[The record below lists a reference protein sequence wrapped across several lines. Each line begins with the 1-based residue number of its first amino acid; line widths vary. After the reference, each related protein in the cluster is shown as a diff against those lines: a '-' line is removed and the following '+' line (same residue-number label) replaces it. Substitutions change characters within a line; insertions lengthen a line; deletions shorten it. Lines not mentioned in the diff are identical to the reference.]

1 MHGSVSRLGRV
12 DDVAVI
18 NDGEANLGTVAR
30 ALWRNKRSIIGPT
43 LIAAAAAFIAVNLM
57 TPKYKSEARVLY
69 EGRENIFLRPEAEK
83 TVIDRGTIDQEAL
96 ASQVQLVLSRDLARQ
111 VIEKLNLAEL
121 PEFNSV
127 PDGFSLMTIPRL
139 LGLARDPNSMS
150 LEERL
155 LGAYYERLNAYAVD
169 KSRVIVIEF
178 QSADPELAARA
189 ANTVAERYLV
199 LQQVARQD
207 QARSAGQ
214 WLSGEIEKL
223 RTKVSEAEGKVE
235 DFRGKSNIFV
245 GTNNTSLSSQQLSE
259 LNSQVSAARAQKAD
273 AETRARLISD
283 QLRSGQPLESADVT
297 NSELLRRLAE
307 QRVTLRA
314 QLAEQSSTLLPQ
326 HPRIKELRAQ
336 IADLD
341 QQIRTEGERL
351 VRSLENDAKV
361 AGARV
366 DTLNASLDQLKRQA
380 VSTSDQDVQLRALER
395 EAKSQRDLFESYLA
409 KFREATARDSIAAAP
424 ADARVISR
432 AMVSNLPHSPKKV
445 PIVLIAALGTFC
457 LSSAFVVTGALLNSE
472 LPRAM
477 PVEYDVAAAPV
488 IVDRRAPARSPDART
503 RANDHAPQPPPEGP
517 ASAPTPATSASL
529 AAVPARNPVDDIAA
543 ALKRAGEGGR
553 RVAVIGSARDVGTT
567 RTAIA
572 LARAL
577 ARRSRVVLVDLA
589 FNAPNIDVISNDPS
603 APGIAELVRG
613 AASFQD
619 IITKDRFSRVH
630 LVAAGHIEGDAA
642 ALLESY
648 VLLSAVDALGQSY
661 DYLVVDAGAQSDIA
675 IGPIGQLTA
684 RAVLVAG
691 AAPEGS
697 VGGLRDELLSSGFAD
712 VTVMTGQPPS
722 LDHLTGKTAAA

>member
-472 LPRAM
+472 SPRAM

-503 RANDHAPQPPPEGP
+503 RANDHAPQPPPEGL